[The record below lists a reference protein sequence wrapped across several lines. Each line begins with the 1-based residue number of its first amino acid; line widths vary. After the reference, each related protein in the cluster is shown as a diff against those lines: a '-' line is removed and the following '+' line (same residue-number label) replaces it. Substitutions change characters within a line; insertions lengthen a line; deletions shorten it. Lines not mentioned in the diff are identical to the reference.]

1 MNILE
6 QRVLELI
13 GEDPDSPD
21 IYPDT
26 DEGLKPIRES
36 INDAIDEITMVTGS
50 YKRKYFIPLV
60 EGQMFYRMNFN
71 PISLGWITQAWLVN
85 QKRRLE
91 QKDLI
96 YMNHMDPRWMVSTG
110 SPIFYIPIG
119 DDIVA
124 FWRRPASN
132 SDLVELECVVIPE
145 RYETSE
151 DRIKVRTEYQWAC
164 VHYAVSEWWASRGDA
179 KEATL
184 HHQKYMDIMGLTDLY
199 PYAREKTYQNQTKE
213 MK

>member
-199 PYAREKTYQNQTKE
+199 PYAREKTYQNSTKE